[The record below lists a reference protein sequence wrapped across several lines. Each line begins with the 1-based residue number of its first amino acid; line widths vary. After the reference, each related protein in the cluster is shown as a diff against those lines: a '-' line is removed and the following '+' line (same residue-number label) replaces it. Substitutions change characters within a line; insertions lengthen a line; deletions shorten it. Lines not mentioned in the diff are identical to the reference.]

1 MAKWCPECRGE
12 WWREPEVCPDCG
24 VALVADEPPE
34 PERVHHDARDLGGEV
49 EVDLA
54 GAGRSR
60 RWRIELELNNADLP
74 FRWDGDRLHTVD
86 AAIAPLDEL
95 DLLDLDEPDD
105 DLPDD
110 EQDPVTAR
118 FVPTPPQIVAT
129 KVWWAFENPW
139 GTWATIVAVLT
150 IVAGVLGLIELLS

>member
-1 MAKWCPECRGE
+1 M
-12 WWREPEVCPDCG
+12 
-24 VALVADEPPE
+24 ALVADEPPE

-54 GAGRSR
+54 GAGQSR
-60 RWRIELELNNADLP
+60 RWRIELELTNADLP

-95 DLLDLDEPDD
+95 GLLDLDEPDD

-110 EQDPVTAR
+110 EHRPVSAR

-139 GTWATIVAVLT
+139 GTWATVVAVLT
-150 IVAGVLGLIELLS
+150 IIAGVLGLIELLS

>member
-1 MAKWCPECRGE
+1 M
-12 WWREPEVCPDCG
+12 
-24 VALVADEPPE
+24 ALVADEPPE
-34 PERVHHDARDLGGEV
+34 PERVRHDPRDLGDEV
-49 EVDLA
+49 EVDLV

-60 RWRIELELNNADLP
+60 RWRIELELTNADLP

-110 EQDPVTAR
+110 EQDPVSAR

-129 KVWWAFENPW
+129 KVWWAVENPW

-150 IVAGVLGLIELLS
+150 ITAGVVGLIELLS

>member
-1 MAKWCPECRGE
+1 M
-12 WWREPEVCPDCG
+12 
-24 VALVADEPPE
+24 ALVADEPPE
-34 PERVHHDARDLGGEV
+34 PERVRHDARDLGDEV

-60 RWRIELELNNADLP
+60 RWRIELELTNADLP

-95 DLLDLDEPDD
+95 GPLDLEESDD
-105 DLPDD
+105 DLLGD
-110 EQDPVTAR
+110 EQGPVSAR

-139 GTWATIVAVLT
+139 GTWATVVAVLT
-150 IVAGVLGLIELLS
+150 IIAGVLGLIELLS

>member
-1 MAKWCPECRGE
+1 M
-12 WWREPEVCPDCG
+12 
-24 VALVADEPPE
+24 ALVADEPPE
-34 PERVHHDARDLGGEV
+34 PQRVRHDPRDLGDEV
-49 EVDLA
+49 EVDLV

-60 RWRIELELNNADLP
+60 RWRIELELTNADLP

-95 DLLDLDEPDD
+95 GLLDLDEPDD

-110 EQDPVTAR
+110 EQDPVSAR

-139 GTWATIVAVLT
+139 GTWATVVAVLT
-150 IVAGVLGLIELLS
+150 IIAGVLGLIELLS